1 MVRKD
6 VSYEMI
12 YFQISVSFS
21 KFVIWTNMKD
31 SPEANFPIHIT
42 ISYDSKFD
50 KFAIYIYIYIYTEI
64 HMKNTV
70 L

>member
-42 ISYDSKFD
+42 ISHDSKFD
-50 KFAIYIYIYIYTEI
+50 KFAIYVYIYTEI